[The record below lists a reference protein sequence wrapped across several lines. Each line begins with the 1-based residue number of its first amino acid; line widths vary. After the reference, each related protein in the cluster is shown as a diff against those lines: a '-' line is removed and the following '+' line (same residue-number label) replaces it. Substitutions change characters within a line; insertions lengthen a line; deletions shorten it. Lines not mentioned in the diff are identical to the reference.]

1 MPPKMTLTKG
11 MSKDEMLKY
20 IRKWSS
26 MRNDIYD
33 NITCYHDIPVSN
45 QDHYNEVIE
54 NRLLS
59 ILTKSIE
66 ENDESSL
73 ASEDFEP
80 FEDMDYVW
88 EQCHDTYTIE
98 ECQET
103 LKEY

>member
-1 MPPKMTLTKG
+1 MMPSKMTLTKG

-33 NITCYHDIPVSN
+33 NITCYHDIPVSE

-66 ENDESSL
+66 ENDESLL
-73 ASEDFEP
+73 ASEDFDP
-80 FEDMDYVW
+80 FGHLIPTMLANEIY
-88 EQCHDTYTIE
+88 E
-98 ECQET
+98 EY
-103 LKEY
+103 KKNK